1 LLVLVVREE
10 HLTRVQLAEL
20 MLGMVVEMAV
30 MFQHI
35 LQPLMLLV
43 EVALLGIQEMEVP
56 LAKSMLT
63 TQERVPVE
71 AAAAAVP
78 AVLLMLR
85 VLAVA

>member
-1 LLVLVVREE
+1 MREE

-43 EVALLGIQEMEVP
+43 EVAPLGIQEMEVP